1 MTSQETLPKPVCR
14 VLSLMV
20 QNSSTADMATMPLV
34 FPKRRAELLLC
45 VLQAEEPSG
54 NIYYTT
60 SKGPFD
66 VEAVGPVAEQFDTAI
81 REIALKDNPDP
92 TCVATFTAATPAEHT
107 TSGKYNQTFYPWRD
121 LNHLQRPPKRCA
133 LHSWL
138 QKRIFHEK
146 RSRFAKKRF
155 LFCFLNC

>member
-34 FPKRRAELLLC
+34 FPKRRVELLLC
-45 VLQAEEPSG
+45 VLQAEESSG

-66 VEAVGPVAEQFDTAI
+66 VEAVGPVAE
-81 REIALKDNPDP
+81 
-92 TCVATFTAATPAEHT
+92 
-107 TSGKYNQTFYPWRD
+107 
-121 LNHLQRPPKRCA
+121 
-133 LHSWL
+133 
-138 QKRIFHEK
+138 
-146 RSRFAKKRF
+146 
-155 LFCFLNC
+155 

>member
-1 MTSQETLPKPVCR
+1 MTSQEILPKPVCR

-20 QNSSTADMATMPLV
+20 ENSSTADMATMPLV

-66 VEAVGPVAEQFDTAI
+66 AEAVGPIAEQFDTAI

-107 TSGKYNQTFYPWRD
+107 TSGKYNQTFYPWRN
-121 LNHLQRPPKRCA
+121 LNHLQRPPETLRPA
-133 LHSWL
+133 LL
-138 QKRIFHEK
+138 A
-146 RSRFAKKRF
+146 AKKDFPRKKEPFRQETVPF
-155 LFCFLNC
+155 LLS